1 MDDAVSRL
9 PGDATAM
16 RRSQL
21 ARVLSTV
28 ALTGA
33 LLTSCGSSEQSA
45 VCDDVDALRT
55 SLTSLQA
62 FNITDTNVL
71 ADLRVVL
78 DQIRTEVDQLA
89 ADASEEYSTEIDAV
103 KASTDDLEASAEA
116 AVADPTQAAIRTL
129 ADDVTTFSTSFK
141 DLRAAVGD
149 AC

>member
-1 MDDAVSRL
+1 MSRL

-33 LLTSCGSSEQSA
+33 LLTSCGGSEQPA

-103 KASTDDLEASAEA
+103 KTSTDDLEASAEA
-116 AVADPTQAAIRTL
+116 AVADPTQAALKTL
-129 ADDVTTFSTSFK
+129 ADDVRNFSTSFK

>member
-1 MDDAVSRL
+1 
-9 PGDATAM
+9 M

-33 LLTSCGSSEQSA
+33 LLTSCGGSEQSA

-62 FNITDTNVL
+62 FNIYDTNVL
-71 ADLRVVL
+71 SDLRVVL

-103 KASTDDLEASAEA
+103 KTSTDDLEASAEA
-116 AVADPTQAAIRTL
+116 AVADPTQAALKTL
-129 ADDVTTFSTSFK
+129 ADDVRTFSTSFK

>member
-1 MDDAVSRL
+1 
-9 PGDATAM
+9 M

-33 LLTSCGSSEQSA
+33 LLTSCGGSEQSA

-62 FNITDTNVL
+62 FNIYDTNVL

-103 KASTDDLEASAEA
+103 KTSTDDLEASAEA
-116 AVADPTQAAIRTL
+116 AVADPTQAALKTL
-129 ADDVTTFSTSFK
+129 ADDVRTFSTSFK

>member
-1 MDDAVSRL
+1 MGRL
-9 PGDATAM
+9 PGDAVTM

-33 LLTSCGSSEQSA
+33 LLVSCGGEEQSA
-45 VCDDVDALRT
+45 VCNDVDALRT

-62 FNITDTNVL
+62 FNIYDTNVL
-71 ADLRVVL
+71 SDLRVVL

-89 ADASEEYSTEIDAV
+89 ADASDEYATEIDAV

-116 AVADPTQAAIRTL
+116 AVADPTQAALKTL
-129 ADDVTTFSTSFK
+129 ADDVRTFTTSFQ

>member
-1 MDDAVSRL
+1 MSRL

-21 ARVLSTV
+21 TRVLSTV

-33 LLTSCGSSEQSA
+33 LLTSCGGSEQSA

-116 AVADPTQAAIRTL
+116 AVADPTQAALRTL

>member
-1 MDDAVSRL
+1 
-9 PGDATAM
+9 M

-33 LLTSCGSSEQSA
+33 LLTSCGGSEQSA

-62 FNITDTNVL
+62 FNIYDTNVL

-103 KASTDDLEASAEA
+103 KTSTDDLEASAEA
-116 AVADPTQAAIRTL
+116 AVADPTQAALKTL
-129 ADDVTTFSTSFK
+129 ADDVRTFTTNFQ

>member
-1 MDDAVSRL
+1 
-9 PGDATAM
+9 M

-33 LLTSCGSSEQSA
+33 LLASCGGSEQSA

-62 FNITDTNVL
+62 FNISDTNVL
-71 ADLRVVL
+71 SDLRVVL

-116 AVADPTQAAIRTL
+116 AVADPTQAALKSL
-129 ADDVTTFSTSFK
+129 AVAVKTFSTSFK
-141 DLRAAVGD
+141 DLRAAVGE

>member
-1 MDDAVSRL
+1 MSRL

-33 LLTSCGSSEQSA
+33 LLTSCGGSEQSA

-116 AVADPTQAAIRTL
+116 AVADPTQAALRTL

>member
-1 MDDAVSRL
+1 
-9 PGDATAM
+9 M

-33 LLTSCGSSEQSA
+33 LLTSCGGSEQPA

-62 FNITDTNVL
+62 FNIYDTNVL
-71 ADLRVVL
+71 SDLRVVL

-116 AVADPTQAAIRTL
+116 AVADPTQAALKSL
-129 ADDVTTFSTSFK
+129 AAAVTTFSTSFK

-149 AC
+149 TC

>member
-1 MDDAVSRL
+1 
-9 PGDATAM
+9 M

-28 ALTGA
+28 ALTCA
-33 LLTSCGSSEQSA
+33 LLTSCGGEEQSA

-78 DQIRTEVDQLA
+78 DQIRTEVDQLS

-116 AVADPTQAAIRTL
+116 AVADPTQAALKTL
-129 ADDVTTFSTSFK
+129 ADDVRTFSTSFK

>member
-1 MDDAVSRL
+1 
-9 PGDATAM
+9 M

-33 LLTSCGSSEQSA
+33 LLTSCGGSEQSA

-103 KASTDDLEASAEA
+103 KTSTDDLEASAEA
-116 AVADPTQAAIRTL
+116 AVADPTQAALKTL
-129 ADDVTTFSTSFK
+129 ADDVRTFSTSFK

>member
-1 MDDAVSRL
+1 
-9 PGDATAM
+9 M

-33 LLTSCGSSEQSA
+33 LLTSCGGSEQSA

-62 FNITDTNVL
+62 FNIYDTNVL

-116 AVADPTQAAIRTL
+116 AVADPTQAALRTL

>member
-1 MDDAVSRL
+1 
-9 PGDATAM
+9 M

-21 ARVLSTV
+21 AGALSTV

-33 LLTSCGSSEQSA
+33 LLTSCSGGEQSA

-62 FNITDTNVL
+62 FNISDTNVL
-71 ADLRVVL
+71 SDLRVVL
-78 DQIRTEVDQLA
+78 DQIRTQVDQLA
-89 ADASEEYSTEIDAV
+89 TDASEEYAPEIDAV
-103 KASTDDLEASAEA
+103 KASTDDLQASAEA
-116 AVADPTQAAIRTL
+116 AAGDPNRSALRTL
-129 ADDVTTFSTSFK
+129 ADDVKTFSASFK

>member
-1 MDDAVSRL
+1 MSRL

-33 LLTSCGSSEQSA
+33 LLTSCGGSEQSA

-71 ADLRVVL
+71 SDLRVVL

-116 AVADPTQAAIRTL
+116 AVADPTQAALKTL
-129 ADDVTTFSTSFK
+129 ADDVRTFSTSFK

>member
-1 MDDAVSRL
+1 
-9 PGDATAM
+9 M

-33 LLTSCGSSEQSA
+33 LLTSCGGSEQSA

-116 AVADPTQAAIRTL
+116 AVADPTQAALRTL

>member
-1 MDDAVSRL
+1 MSRL

-33 LLTSCGSSEQSA
+33 LLTSCGGSEQSA